1 MNIKNAM
8 LSVSLQCVIFFSS
21 VLWIEKQTNQLL
33 IFFYE
38 EHKIPCECLYK
49 RFLFFYEEHKIPC
62 ECLCKCFIFFMRSI
76 KYLANVYK
84 YKCFFFLFHSFAE
97 FGTNQSGLLTSDDD
111 VGLNVLS

>member
-1 MNIKNAM
+1 MRSIKYPVNVYT
-8 LSVSLQCVIFFSS
+8 SVS
-21 VLWIEKQTNQLL
+21 
-33 IFFYE
+33 Y
-38 EHKIPCECLYK
+38 
-49 RFLFFYEEHKIPC
+49 
-62 ECLCKCFIFFMRSI
+62 FFMRSI